1 MNCIDEAVKIEE
13 SFGVNVR
20 GQALAILKKIA
31 DLENTTSLE
40 NIEEAWSDYGND
52 IIQDEFR
59 GCEGHMSRLQI
70 ARAPPSLK
78 EAASELIDNHSTI
91 LRKYS

>member
-31 DLENTTSLE
+31 DLEN
-40 NIEEAWSDYGND
+40 IEEAWSDYGND

-59 GCEGHMSRLQI
+59 PNNLK
-70 ARAPPSLK
+70 SLEDIEK
-78 EAASELIDNHSTI
+78 ILIKN
-91 LRKYS
+91 

>member
-31 DLENTTSLE
+31 DLEN
-40 NIEEAWSDYGND
+40 IEEAWSDYGND

-59 GCEGHMSRLQI
+59 PNNLK
-70 ARAPPSLK
+70 SLDDIEK
-78 EAASELIDNHSTI
+78 ILIKN
-91 LRKYS
+91 

>member
-59 GCEGHMSRLQI
+59 PNNLK
-70 ARAPPSLK
+70 SLDDIEK
-78 EAASELIDNHSTI
+78 ILIKN
-91 LRKYS
+91 